1 MINELDRVILTEN
14 IPDKKLEK
22 GYIGTV
28 VDVDPGDKGFIVE
41 FMTLKGQ
48 TIAVASVLPDQVRE
62 ITNADNARADHVAAE

>member
-14 IPDKKLEK
+14 ITDKKLEK

-28 VDVDPGDKGFIVE
+28 VDVDPGGKGYIVE

-48 TIAVASVLPDQVRE
+48 TIAVASLSTNQVRE
-62 ITNADNARADHVAAE
+62 ITNVDIARADHIAAE